1 MNKDFS
7 RVLTLLRNEND
18 LSQKQVANDLDISQG
33 LLSHYENGKRECNL
47 DLLVRIAKYYDVSC
61 DYLLGRTS
69 IPKQNRRKIKTKQKN
84 KSISKALSE
93 QMNKISQALE
103 ILQSMIESYKNPEL
117 IQCSENILSLSMYS
131 IFRSAFLANAKNDE
145 NYFGINK
152 SYIPPAFAILLSS
165 FEKKLENMKI
175 TAPRTSLMKLYN
187 EFPLEYK
194 SLDDI
199 IKFSEDY
206 IKKIDAN

>member
-1 MNKDFS
+1 
-7 RVLTLLRNEND
+7 
-18 LSQKQVANDLDISQG
+18 
-33 LLSHYENGKRECNL
+33 
-47 DLLVRIAKYYDVSC
+47 
-61 DYLLGRTS
+61 
-69 IPKQNRRKIKTKQKN
+69 
-84 KSISKALSE
+84 
-93 QMNKISQALE
+93 
-103 ILQSMIESYKNPEL
+103 
-117 IQCSENILSLSMYS
+117 MYS

-165 FEKKLENMKI
+165 FDKKLENMKI